1 MIQGESGILATS
13 PSWFRPVYES
23 SKRKLTWPNGAV
35 AYTYSAEEPE
45 RLRGPQQEAGWL
57 DEMCA
62 WKYMRD
68 TWDMYQFGLR
78 LGEKPITIITTT
90 PKPTKLLKEI
100 VADDLTVMTKGSTYD
115 NLDNLAPTF
124 AKTVVAKYEGTRL
137 GRQELNAEILDDNPD
152 ALWTSDLIELY
163 RVAFEDCPDLIR
175 LGVAIDPA
183 VTANKNSDETGII
196 VGGVAYI
203 GETLHGFILEDS
215 TLKAKPEA
223 WAKAAVREYKAY
235 DADKI
240 IAEVNNGGDL
250 VESTL
255 RAVNANVS
263 YVAVRASRGK
273 AVRAEPVSALY
284 EQGRIHH
291 VGTLGKL
298 EDQMT
303 DWNPLDKDADS
314 PDRMDALVWL
324 VTWLFSLDKDEKG
337 PSTIRTLGNKKQD
350 EEH

>member
-1 MIQGESGILATS
+1 MIQGESGIMATA
-13 PSWFRPVYES
+13 PAWFRPVYES
-23 SKRKLTWPNGAV
+23 SKRKLTWPNGAI
-35 AYTYSAEEPE
+35 AYAYSAEEPE
-45 RLRGPQQEAGWL
+45 RLRGPQQGAGWL

-100 VADDLTVMTKGSTYD
+100 VADEGTVMTKGSTYD
-115 NLDNLAPTF
+115 NLENLAPTF

-152 ALWTSDLIELY
+152 ALWTSEMIELH
-163 RVAFEDCPDLIR
+163 RISFDNCPDLIK
-175 LGVAIDPA
+175 LGVAVDPA
-183 VTANKNSDETGII
+183 VTANKDSDETGII
-196 VGGVAYI
+196 CGGVAYI
-203 GETLHGFILEDS
+203 GEVLHGYILEDAS
-215 TLKAKPEA
+215 LKAKPEA
-223 WAKAAVREYKAY
+223 WARAAVREYKAY
-235 DADKI
+235 EADRI
-240 IAEVNNGGDL
+240 VAEVNNGGDL
-250 VESTL
+250 VEANL
-255 RAVNANVS
+255 RSINADVS
-263 YVAVRASRGK
+263 YQAVRASRGK
-273 AVRAEPVSALY
+273 AVRAEPVSSLY

-291 VGTLGKL
+291 VGTHGKL

-324 VTWLFSLDKDEKG
+324 ITYLFDLDKDKKG
-337 PSTIRTLGNKKQD
+337 ASGIRTLGNKVKARD
-350 EEH
+350 